1 MIETIK
7 LSGKVVTEV
16 TEQVS
21 ESRFKVLL
29 VAISTV
35 REKVIWAPADFFFP
49 LKKKWSVYNFNSKFI
64 WTVTDRTITE
74 KNPEKCISKTL

>member
-35 REKVIWAPADFFFP
+35 REKVIWAPADFFFH
-49 LKKKWSVYNFNSKFI
+49 
-64 WTVTDRTITE
+64 
-74 KNPEKCISKTL
+74 